1 MYEKRYNESQWVI
14 SESQNSIGDDFLYA
28 YAGAKY
34 VLGTDPILINSET
47 PPLGKNLIG
56 LSAIYLGNEYL
67 FSMFSG
73 LFALI
78 TFYLLCKQVI
88 KDKLVSIL
96 LTLLAGLEP
105 LFVVNYFATLLDLLL
120 FGFLNLFFLFLIKYR
135 ENNKFIFIYVSGIM
149 LGLIMSIKFF
159 ALVLPAF
166 ASAVLYLVF
175 KKDLK
180 GLIHFTLSTILS
192 FFILT
197 INYFQFFSRGRNLM
211 DFLKLQKYIYIFHT
225 EGRKATIRLND
236 SFLKLMFTGHFY
248 SDPDLK
254 KLSPE
259 NHFSFLWPIF
269 FLIGIIKSIIDTSSP
284 LFIWIIIY
292 SLSQFFGFTNA
303 RYLILLLPYLYL
315 ATIDI
320 ILKCQ
325 FGKKQ
330 FS

>member
-1 MYEKRYNESQWVI
+1 
-14 SESQNSIGDDFLYA
+14 
-28 YAGAKY
+28 
-34 VLGTDPILINSET
+34 
-47 PPLGKNLIG
+47 
-56 LSAIYLGNEYL
+56 
-67 FSMFSG
+67 
-73 LFALI
+73 
-78 TFYLLCKQVI
+78 
-88 KDKLVSIL
+88 
-96 LTLLAGLEP
+96 
-105 LFVVNYFATLLDLLL
+105 
-120 FGFLNLFFLFLIKYR
+120 
-135 ENNKFIFIYVSGIM
+135 M

-197 INYFQFFSRGRNLM
+197 INYFQFFSKGRNLM